1 MTTYTQEDL
10 LLLIEAREAAR
21 SGRARRVRE
30 LAGVTQE
37 ALASVVGVDDSA
49 VSRWERGL
57 RAPRGAAAVAYA
69 KTLRALSKA

>member
-1 MTTYTQEDL
+1 MSTHDEL

-30 LAGVTQE
+30 LAGVTQG
-37 ALASVVGVDDSA
+37 ALADVCGVDASA

-57 RAPRGAAAVAYA
+57 RAPRGPAAVRYA
-69 KTLRALSKA
+69 QTLRVLAKA